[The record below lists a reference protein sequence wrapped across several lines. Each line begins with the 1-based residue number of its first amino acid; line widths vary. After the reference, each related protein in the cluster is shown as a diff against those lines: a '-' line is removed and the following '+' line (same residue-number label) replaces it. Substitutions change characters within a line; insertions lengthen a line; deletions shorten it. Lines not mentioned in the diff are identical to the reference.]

1 MPCFEFSS
9 AVYHSSWGSHVKDAS
24 SSREIFF
31 CLGDTTVKMAWLRW
45 TSNSRVLNT
54 SLVFCDV
61 APGRNMA

>member
-31 CLGDTTVKMAWLRW
+31 
-45 TSNSRVLNT
+45 
-54 SLVFCDV
+54 
-61 APGRNMA
+61 